1 MLRLMLFTFVS
12 RLATAAVN
20 FGTIILLSRKL
31 GPEGKG
37 IATLILVIVTSV
49 QLICD
54 FMGGAAMVYLSPRYR
69 LKNLLFPA
77 WTWTAA
83 WSLLAPLVVWW
94 IRPDLFEFYGW
105 HIAGLSFLNASMNQQ
120 LHLLNGREQFKLV
133 NILNFLTA
141 ILTVSTLAAYI
152 WWNPK
157 PIHYMYALYSGW
169 LPAWIISLILLLR
182 LPKVGENLSFKKSLQ
197 ALLKFS
203 SANQF
208 GHMLQF
214 SNQRIAYFLL
224 PAFALGIYS
233 NAVSLAE
240 AMWMLATSIATIQYG
255 TIANSNDKAKA
266 IELTVP
272 LFRAS
277 ILVTSAAGL
286 FICLLP
292 ASVFGLLFGD
302 AFLPVKENLYFLMP
316 GVVFISGY
324 LILGHYFSGTGQFM
338 KNNYAITAGLLVTL
352 IGFLFLAATQKQG
365 INEHQAALV
374 TTFANMATFFSVI
387 WLFKSDS
394 GVALRELLP
403 RFSDLGLL
411 IQKLRSKVR

>member
-1 MLRLMLFTFVS
+1 MLFTFVS

-255 TIANSNDKAKA
+255 TIANSNDKSKA

-286 FICLLP
+286 FLCLLP

-338 KNNYAITAGLLVTL
+338 KNNYAIIAGLLVTL
-352 IGFLFLAATQKQG
+352 IGFVFLGVTQKQG

>member
-1 MLRLMLFTFVS
+1 MLFTFVS

-277 ILVTSAAGL
+277 ILVTTAAGL

>member
-1 MLRLMLFTFVS
+1 MLFTFVS
-12 RLATAAVN
+12 RLATAFVN
-20 FGTIILLSRKL
+20 FGTIMLLSRKL

-69 LKNLLFPA
+69 LRNLLFPSWI
-77 WTWTAA
+77 WTGF
-83 WSLLAPLVVWW
+83 WSLLAPVIVWLV
-94 IRPDLFEFYGW
+94 RPDLFAFYGW

-120 LHLLNGREQFKLV
+120 LHLLNGREQFKWV
-133 NILNFLTA
+133 NLLNFFTA

-169 LPAWIISLILLLR
+169 LPAWILSLIILLR
-182 LPKVGENLSFKKSLQ
+182 LPKVGENLSFRKSFQTLIR
-197 ALLKFS
+197 FS

-214 SNQRIAYFLL
+214 SNQRVAYFLL

-286 FICLLP
+286 FLCLLP
-292 ASVFGLLFGD
+292 ASFFGLLFGD

-338 KNNYAITAGLLVTL
+338 KNNYAIACGLAVTL
-352 IGFLFLAATQKQG
+352 IGFLSIGFFQEKG

-374 TTFANMATFFSVI
+374 TTLANMATFFSVI

-394 GVALRELLP
+394 GVALRELWP
-403 RFSDLGLL
+403 KTSDIGLL
-411 IQKLRSKVR
+411 VQKLRSKVR

>member
-1 MLRLMLFTFVS
+1 MLFTFVS

-169 LPAWIISLILLLR
+169 LPAWIISLVLLLR

-277 ILVTSAAGL
+277 ILVTTAAGL

-338 KNNYAITAGLLVTL
+338 KNNYAISAGLLVTL
-352 IGFLFLAATQKQG
+352 IGFVFLAATQKLG

>member
-1 MLRLMLFTFVS
+1 MLFTFVS

>member
-1 MLRLMLFTFVS
+1 
-12 RLATAAVN
+12 
-20 FGTIILLSRKL
+20 
-31 GPEGKG
+31 
-37 IATLILVIVTSV
+37 
-49 QLICD
+49 
-54 FMGGAAMVYLSPRYR
+54 
-69 LKNLLFPA
+69 
-77 WTWTAA
+77 
-83 WSLLAPLVVWW
+83 
-94 IRPDLFEFYGW
+94 
-105 HIAGLSFLNASMNQQ
+105 
-120 LHLLNGREQFKLV
+120 
-133 NILNFLTA
+133 
-141 ILTVSTLAAYI
+141 
-152 WWNPK
+152 
-157 PIHYMYALYSGW
+157 MYALYSGW